1 MWDKKGGIKTH
12 GDEGYVRRCRFID
25 FDSKK
30 IDEIKDNVKQY
41 VTWSSCNEIE
51 QDEENLSVPMCE
63 LKQCTTTSG
72 QFCIFPFKFAGRTYS
87 ECITLGSNGTA
98 WCSTRTD
105 EFGNHIS
112 GFEEECTSTCSVNNC
127 PTGYQKAFPEN
138 TCYKVR

>member
-1 MWDKKGGIKTH
+1 MLDNFGGIKKH
-12 GDEGYVRRCRFID
+12 GGGEYVIRCRFSE
-25 FDSKK
+25 FNSKM
-30 IDEIKDNVKQY
+30 IDEIKDNVKKY

-51 QDEENLSVPMCE
+51 QDEEKLSVPMCE

-87 ECITLGSNGTA
+87 ECITLGNNGTA

-105 EFGNHIS
+105 EFGNHVS
-112 GFEEECTSTCSVNNC
+112 GFEEECQPICSVNNC

-138 TCYKVR
+138 TCYKVK